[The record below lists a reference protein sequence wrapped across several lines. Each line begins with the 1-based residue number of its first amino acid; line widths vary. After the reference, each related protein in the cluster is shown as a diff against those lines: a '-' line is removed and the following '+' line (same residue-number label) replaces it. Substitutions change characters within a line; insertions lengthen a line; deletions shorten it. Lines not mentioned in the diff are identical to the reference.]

1 MGANPKQASGLLFFL
16 LAFVV
21 IAAGFAMSGNLLLIL
36 IGIVLLGV
44 SVMIFLKAKPLEHEE
59 N

>member
-1 MGANPKQASGLLFFL
+1 MGAKPKQASGLLFFL
-16 LAFVV
+16 LAFVL
-21 IAAGFAMSGNLLLIL
+21 IAAGLAMSGNLLLIL

-44 SVMIFLKAKPLEHEE
+44 SAMIFLKAKPLENEE

>member
-16 LAFVV
+16 LAFVL
-21 IAAGFAMSGNLLLIL
+21 IAAGMAMSGNLLLIL
-36 IGIVLLGV
+36 LGIVLLGV
-44 SVMIFLKAKPLEHEE
+44 SVMIFLKAKPLENEE

>member
-16 LAFVV
+16 LAFVL
-21 IAAGFAMSGNLLLIL
+21 IAAGLAMSGNLLLIL

-44 SVMIFLKAKPLEHEE
+44 SA
-59 N
+59 

>member
-16 LAFVV
+16 LAFVL
-21 IAAGFAMSGNLLLIL
+21 IAAGLAMSGNLLLIL

-44 SVMIFLKAKPLEHEE
+44 SAMIFLKAKPLENEE